1 MENPQGSIGEKEGH
15 PQGSVGE
22 KREIPDGWPEKKGKY
37 PMDGQRR
44 KGNTRGRKKSVYL
57 LAQLVLVTQE
67 AVVEVIRGF

>member
-37 PMDGQRR
+37 PRE
-44 KGNTRGRKKSVYL
+44 KKECVPVSSAGPGHSGGGCRSNKRFLKASFRSVRSL
-57 LAQLVLVTQE
+57 
-67 AVVEVIRGF
+67 